1 MDTVAREKAAKYVP
15 GYDWIPDKFGPPPGI
30 AKARKDE
37 FGKWKKIVNLLFF
50 YFIFLLAY
58 SFDFDFLIVPSK
70 CCRPHVG

>member
-37 FGKWKKIVNLLFF
+37 FGKWKKLLISFFLFHFF
-50 YFIFLLAY
+50 YSLILLISIF
-58 SFDFDFLIVPSK
+58 
-70 CCRPHVG
+70 